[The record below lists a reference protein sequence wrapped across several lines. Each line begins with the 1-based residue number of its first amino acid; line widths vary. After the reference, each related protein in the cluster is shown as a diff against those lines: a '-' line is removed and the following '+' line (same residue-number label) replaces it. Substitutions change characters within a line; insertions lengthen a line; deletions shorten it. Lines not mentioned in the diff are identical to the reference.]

1 MLEDTEANSLAPLD
15 ASPSKHQRNP
25 HEAETR
31 REGMG
36 LDFKRILPSGSL

>member
-1 MLEDTEANSLAPLD
+1 MMLEDTEENSPPLD
-15 ASPSKHQRNP
+15 ASPSKHQRKP